1 MGACEIYGT
10 GRKHG
15 IEVLGYMHLEMLEFL
30 AWKQSYYHNVLSYIK
45 EFFN

>member
-30 AWKQSYYHNVLSYIK
+30 AWKQLFCFVLY
-45 EFFN
+45 